1 MFNTVQDIKKYA
13 KNKNILLL
21 NDDVID
27 YIKRRIKLFGLNKIL
42 EIDEPLAYS
51 IVNFASDNDDV
62 KITDFELTRDNFM
75 DNIKIIKDFNLADN
89 VTVFFTDLNSI
100 SFNSKYNLILVNMI
114 NKNHLKLFDKLKDLL
129 EENGFIIVT
138 NGNYY
143 NKLKKLK
150 KENDSKELDEYLVNI
165 EKIIKYFDESD
176 EYLVE
181 FIDASDGLIVAQKI
195 IK

>member
-1 MFNTVQDIKKYA
+1 MFNTIQDINKYA
-13 KNKNILLL
+13 KNKNISLL

-27 YIKRRIKLFGLNKIL
+27 YIRRRIKLFGLNKVL

-100 SFNSKYNLILVNMI
+100 SFNGKYNLILVNMI
-114 NKNHLKLFDKLKDLL
+114 NKNHLRLFDKLKDLL
-129 EENGFIIVT
+129 EENGFIIIT
-138 NGNYY
+138 NVNYY

-150 KENDSKELDEYLVNI
+150 KENDSKELDEYLINI

-176 EYLVE
+176 EFLVD

>member
-1 MFNTVQDIKKYA
+1 MFNTIQDINKYA
-13 KNKNILLL
+13 KNKNISLL

-27 YIKRRIKLFGLNKIL
+27 YIRRRIKLFGLNKIL

-75 DNIKIIKDFNLADN
+75 DNIKIIKDFNLSDN

-100 SFNSKYNLILVNMI
+100 SFNGKYNLILVNMI
-114 NKNHLKLFDKLKDLL
+114 NKNHLRLFDKLKDLL
-129 EENGFIIVT
+129 EENGFIIIT
-138 NGNYY
+138 NVNYY

-150 KENDSKELDEYLVNI
+150 KENDSKELDEYLINI

-176 EYLVE
+176 EFLVD

>member
-1 MFNTVQDIKKYA
+1 MFNTIQDIKKYA

-138 NGNYY
+138 NVNYY

-176 EYLVE
+176 EFLVD